1 MAAVRLGYCLATSR
15 TRSAD
20 MATKRFMR
28 DFPFV
33 SAGAPLEKTGLYKGC
48 VKEDICC
55 NKYFSFFCERERVMA
70 GDASV

>member
-1 MAAVRLGYCLATSR
+1 
-15 TRSAD
+15 

-28 DFPFV
+28 DLPFV